1 MSKPGIAIEPE
12 HCGVC
17 EGVRKLSSCAMCGA
31 RVCRFCEWEH
41 VEGHDDGDL
50 PTAAQIQNAISWGRD
65 V

>member
-31 RVCRFCEWEH
+31 RVCRFCEREH
-41 VEGHDDGDL
+41 ADNERRKAKKL
-50 PTAAQIQNAISWGRD
+50 ARKAARKPNA
-65 V
+65 